1 MNPMENRPLAWGSAN
16 VPGNTFM
23 RQLLLLTLLSGVVHA
38 ADPPYE
44 IGKPLGPQL
53 ACQSKW
59 AWDQARAN
67 LPQMAQV
74 IDMSSKGEEFD
85 ASVAKVI
92 ETGSSPALVSAAA
105 GAMNLGA
112 TTPVSVAVAG
122 PTVVLQPF
130 LKRLEPE
137 LKGQRLPYLTVLFI
151 GPVELEA
158 QTRAF
163 VEGHAARFLFIA
175 YSEHKCDQDKAQ

>member
-1 MNPMENRPLAWGSAN
+1 MW
-16 VPGNTFM
+16 
-23 RQLLLLTLLSGVVHA
+23 QLLLVALLSGVAHA

-59 AWDQARAN
+59 VWNQARAN
-67 LPQMAQV
+67 LPQMPQV
-74 IDMSSKGEEFD
+74 IDMSSKGGEFD

-92 ETGSSPALVSAAA
+92 ETGKSPALVGAAV

-122 PTVVLQPF
+122 PAVVLQPF

-151 GPVELEA
+151 GPVELQAEA
-158 QTRAF
+158 RAF
-163 VEGHAARFLFIA
+163 VEDHEATFRFIA
-175 YSEHKCDQDKAQ
+175 YSDHKCDQDKAQ

>member
-1 MNPMENRPLAWGSAN
+1 MENRSRAWGSAN
-16 VPGNTFM
+16 TPGNTFM
-23 RQLLLLTLLSGVVHA
+23 RQLLLLALLSGVVDA
-38 ADPPYE
+38 ADQPYQ

-53 ACQSKW
+53 QCQSKW
-59 AWDQARAN
+59 VWDQAHAN
-67 LPQMAQV
+67 LPQMPQV
-74 IDMSSKGEEFD
+74 IDMSSKGGEFD
-85 ASVAKVI
+85 ASMAKVI
-92 ETGSSPALVSAAA
+92 ETGKSPALVGAAV
-105 GAMNLGA
+105 GAMTLGA

-122 PTVVLQPF
+122 PAVVLQPF

-158 QTRAF
+158 EARAF
-163 VEGHAARFLFIA
+163 FDGHEATFRFIA